1 MNVFK
6 IACLQ
11 LNLKKTDNKNYI
23 TQAIAKTCKNNSS
36 IDLIVLSEL
45 AVGGPGA
52 HDTSHTLDRYIDFF
66 ANIANK
72 ENIWLIPGT
81 FYEKID
87 GKTFNTALFLIQME
101 S

>member
-36 IDLIVLSEL
+36 MVIVLSEL

-52 HDTSHTLDRYIDFF
+52 HDTSHTLDRYRDFLP
-66 ANIANK
+66 I
-72 ENIWLIPGT
+72 
-81 FYEKID
+81 
-87 GKTFNTALFLIQME
+87 
-101 S
+101 